1 MATAVIDP
9 YLENQKEINILL
21 LSESGVGKSTFV
33 NSLVN
38 YLQFNTF
45 NDACK
50 EIKHLRCVI
59 PTKFTV
65 TDDHFN
71 EKSVEFGSNDNE
83 STATGVSATLK
94 AKSYKMELPESNLV
108 LRIIDTPGVGDTRAK
123 RNGINLGNETIF
135 ANSFAH
141 SRNEYMRLIDVA
153 KSATPYILTDIL
165 YLYITRQKFEEFC
178 HLLTTK
184 LNAINNDSVLL
195 KKVQTLIDD
204 NDSTENTDLEYR
216 INEIESRMSKAEF
229 EKDNLILEISKF
241 VMFLQTNSILLFN
254 DYCIQYV
261 NYLID
266 QEMSKGFLA
275 DNNTIK
281 NYRNMINYHENIQKV
296 IEMDVNVD
304 PFSLLMTR
312 DELSS
317 SYPQL
322 EDELNKI
329 NDVYYNEVLISV
341 NKVVSQEKP
350 VIEEVT
356 RFDFDKWYQALQEQ
370 VLPLLNNAEEA
381 YSYEELRK
389 SFVKQDHTNA
399 KTKKNLTDN
408 LTNQS
413 FKSGFCNRK
422 TSSDTYRD
430 PGEFIV
436 HQKERHRNERNNK
449 SEDFVYVNKSKN
461 DFVFL
466 HSDTTQHSNR
476 GVSHGRGR
484 GGGRGRGRGR
494 GNASGQPNE
503 HHSKQKNSNR
513 GNQRNA
519 PNTSRPNS
527 SREEFSANPNV
538 QKHTNRGNQ
547 RNAPSTSRTNQSQK
561 EWGPNPNVQK
571 HSNRGNQ
578 RTASSTSRP
587 NSSRQEYDPL
597 RKNVFQSMKNMFD

>member
-1 MATAVIDP
+1 
-9 YLENQKEINILL
+9 
-21 LSESGVGKSTFV
+21 
-33 NSLVN
+33 
-38 YLQFNTF
+38 
-45 NDACK
+45 
-50 EIKHLRCVI
+50 
-59 PTKFTV
+59 
-65 TDDHFN
+65 
-71 EKSVEFGSNDNE
+71 
-83 STATGVSATLK
+83 
-94 AKSYKMELPESNLV
+94 
-108 LRIIDTPGVGDTRAK
+108 
-123 RNGINLGNETIF
+123 
-135 ANSFAH
+135 
-141 SRNEYMRLIDVA
+141 
-153 KSATPYILTDIL
+153 
-165 YLYITRQKFEEFC
+165 
-178 HLLTTK
+178 
-184 LNAINNDSVLL
+184 
-195 KKVQTLIDD
+195 
-204 NDSTENTDLEYR
+204 
-216 INEIESRMSKAEF
+216 
-229 EKDNLILEISKF
+229 
-241 VMFLQTNSILLFN
+241 
-254 DYCIQYV
+254 
-261 NYLID
+261 
-266 QEMSKGFLA
+266 MSKGFLA

-484 GGGRGRGRGR
+484 GDGRGRGRGR